1 MEIVVVVYVVFCVL
15 VGFCGRYR
23 ALGFFGTFLASI
35 IISPLVVIIVL
46 LLTAPSY
53 EPSDKKRLG

>member
-1 MEIVVVVYVVFCVL
+1 MEILTLVYVLFCVL
-15 VGFCGRYR
+15 AGFCGRYR

-35 IISPLVVIIVL
+35 IFSPLVVVIVL

-53 EPSDKKRLG
+53 ESSDRKRAG